1 MTEREY
7 DSWDDAPINDDEDL
21 LFPDIEDDYD
31 DPYADAEA
39 LASAGF
45 GTDEDYGY
53 YGDDQHYQWT
63 VNLVPIMVIEFTDGS
78 PTHYY
83 ELADRHPV
91 SFYRNIDLEEI
102 QLSNKKAALVKLTEE
117 EITILRINL
126 DQHKL

>member
-53 YGDDQHYQWT
+53 YGDD
-63 VNLVPIMVIEFTDGS
+63 
-78 PTHYY
+78 
-83 ELADRHPV
+83 
-91 SFYRNIDLEEI
+91 
-102 QLSNKKAALVKLTEE
+102 
-117 EITILRINL
+117 
-126 DQHKL
+126 